1 MSPQIITQK
10 VDWPP
15 PADNESWPPPVDRER
30 MEAARRWRT
39 NRILRFSERQD
50 RERSRYLSDATK
62 NRDLSFWINFK
73 ELAEQYGRN
82 VGVSEGFQQLQA
94 AILAGE
100 FEQDGRCRV
109 LYLHPAVTKTKMTRG
124 WLEDII
130 EVFAKQPATIERQYL
145 GCCWVPRAMAL
156 AWSNSRNVN
165 SNAKRPTRRGRP
177 KGFSPIDDS
186 AALAG
191 MRRLIAKFPN
201 MSHRAAAREVMGAM
215 RVRGHSR
222 EADIDRWRKKLAK
235 GHTR

>member
-1 MSPQIITQK
+1 MSNQHITHT
-10 VDWPP
+10 VDGPLDWPP
-15 PADNESWPPPVDRER
+15 PVDSESWPPPVDRER

-39 NRILRFSERQD
+39 NRILRFSERQA
-50 RERSRYLSDATK
+50 RERS
-62 NRDLSFWINFK
+62 WINFK
-73 ELAEQYGRN
+73 ELAELYGRN
-82 VGVSEGFQQLQA
+82 VSVSEGFKQLQA

-109 LYLHPAVTKTKMTRG
+109 LYFHPAVAKTKMTRG
-124 WLEDII
+124 WLADII

-186 AALAG
+186 AALKE
-191 MRRLIAKFPN
+191 MRRLRAKFK
-201 MSHRAAAREVMGAM
+201 MSYRAAAREAVIVVG
-215 RVRGHSR
+215 VRGNSQD
-222 EADIDRWRKKLAK
+222 ADIDRLRKKFADEC
-235 GHTR
+235 TR